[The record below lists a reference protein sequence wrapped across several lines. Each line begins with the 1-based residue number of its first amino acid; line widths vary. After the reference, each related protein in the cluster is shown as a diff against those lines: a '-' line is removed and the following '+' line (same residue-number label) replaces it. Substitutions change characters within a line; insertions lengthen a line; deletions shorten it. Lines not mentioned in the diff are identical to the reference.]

1 MKKVRKKHN
10 KRKTFLFPIFTN
22 FAFSMRIC
30 IFMHKLLMVVINY
43 NYDSFDMIM
52 IIYFHLEVLLNQEL
66 T

>member
-1 MKKVRKKHN
+1 
-10 KRKTFLFPIFTN
+10 
-22 FAFSMRIC
+22 MRIC

-43 NYDSFDMIM
+43 NYDGFDMIM

>member
-1 MKKVRKKHN
+1 
-10 KRKTFLFPIFTN
+10 
-22 FAFSMRIC
+22 MRIC

-52 IIYFHLEVLLNQEL
+52 IIYYHLEVLLNQEL